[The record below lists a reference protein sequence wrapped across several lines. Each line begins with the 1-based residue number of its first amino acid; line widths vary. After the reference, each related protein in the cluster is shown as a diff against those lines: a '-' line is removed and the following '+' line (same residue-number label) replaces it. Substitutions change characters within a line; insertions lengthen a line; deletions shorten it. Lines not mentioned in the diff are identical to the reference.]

1 MSYEGVVHKPRSPS
15 SHFFLCMKKRKT
27 KTKPIQKKI
36 KKMKRLSMPIIFS
49 QQILGG
55 KLLLIFI

>member
-15 SHFFLCMKKRKT
+15 SHFFLCMKKRKI
-27 KTKPIQKKI
+27 KPIQKKI